1 MLYEFFGRTF
11 TFTAPEFLQLLF
23 LLPLLWVFIFFL
35 HHRGVLLISALL
47 RSLAVLLIVGALA
60 GLSLQTTLAE
70 RKLAVVA
77 AMDLSD
83 SISAEGRTWMKG
95 HLTRLLSAMPQEDE
109 IAGLSF
115 GADARLLFP
124 PSSPATVTLPEDA
137 LTSPLPSGEG
147 GATNIA
153 AALERAFPLY
163 PEGAEKR
170 LLLFTDGNETIG
182 EARRDIALA
191 RQMGVRIYP
200 VIPPAG
206 KHPEVSLEKFVVPP
220 LVREGS
226 VFNLRLVVR
235 NSNDIPAKGA
245 VQIFANDQRLIRQE
259 VSLAPGLSV
268 LETSS
273 QILQRG
279 NYHLR
284 AEVKVL
290 PDTVEGNNRMSATLT
305 VAGKIRSLVITDNPK
320 TYLAR
325 ALQLKEVEVE
335 FRRPEGVPTRLTD
348 LFDYNCLVF
357 DDVGRAGLSS
367 RQMRVIEEYVRDFG
381 GGFIMAGGIRSFGD
395 INYKGTAVERV
406 MPVAFQEQK
415 PKKKK
420 RAPVA
425 LFILID
431 RSNSMGYN
439 SKVRGLHDGQKMRYA
454 QKAAVAVISQL
465 RDTDMVGAVAF
476 DSEPYLI
483 AALAPLSKSQAG
495 LVDKIQRLQYG
506 GGTDFYGALETA
518 ARQLARSRGTIRHII
533 LLTDGDTNRSP
544 SDHYPLIVAI
554 AQQQISVT
562 TIRIGS
568 DTVNLQ
574 LLNFMAEK
582 TGGRFYHVQDVEAL
596 PLLLVR
602 DTRKALKEK
611 GDDDRPKEVV
621 PRVGVR
627 GQTLQGLNE
636 FPALEEYMV
645 TKPKPGA
652 DVQLYVDVR
661 GERDP
666 ILATWQYGLGK
677 VVAVPFDPSGSGSSE
692 WISWEGF
699 GKFWSQVVRW
709 VIREETPWDYR
720 LTVLH
725 RGKKTVLQ
733 AESFDNDEGGILLA
747 RLSGRNY
754 RTREF
759 MLIPV
764 APRLYEATLPASR
777 PGAYPITVIR
787 RKAGKIVNQKNEV
800 VMVTQTVGES
810 MEEYRQ
816 QHPNRDLLRE
826 LAEGTG
832 GKLDPDISE
841 VIAQRKGGTKTS
853 IHPLE
858 RYLIPGVLLLLL
870 LDIAVRVLA
879 GPPV

>member
-1 MLYEFFGRTF
+1 MLYEFFDHTF
-11 TFTAPEFLQLLF
+11 TFTAPEFLQLLYF
-23 LLPLLWVFIFFL
+23 LPLLWVLIFFL
-35 HHRGVLLISALL
+35 HRKGVLLISVLL
-47 RSLAVLLIVGALA
+47 RSLAALLIVAALA
-60 GLSLQTTLAE
+60 GLSRQTTLAE
-70 RKLAVVA
+70 HKLAIVA
-77 AMDLSD
+77 AMDFSD
-83 SISAEGRTWMKG
+83 SVSAEGKTWMRSY
-95 HLTRLLSAMPQEDE
+95 LTRLLSAMPRENE

-115 GADARLLFP
+115 GVDAHLLFP
-124 PSSPATVTLPEDA
+124 PSSPSTVTLPEDTF
-137 LTSPLPSGEG
+137 TSPLPSGEG

-153 AALERAFPLY
+153 TALGRAFSLY

-170 LLLFTDGNETIG
+170 LVLFTDGNETVG
-182 EARRDIALA
+182 EARRNISLA
-191 RQMGVRIYP
+191 QQMGVRIYP
-200 VIPPAG
+200 VIPPTG
-206 KHPEVSLEKFVVPP
+206 KHAEVSLEKFVAPP

-235 NSNDIPAKGA
+235 NSNDIAAKGT
-245 VQIFANDQRLIRQE
+245 VQIFANNRRLTRQQ

-268 LETSS
+268 LETPS

-284 AEVKVL
+284 AEVKVV
-290 PDTVEGNNRMSATLT
+290 PDTVEGNNLMNATLT

-348 LFDYNCLVF
+348 LLDYNCLVF
-357 DDVGRAGLSS
+357 DDVGRKGLSPQ
-367 RQMRVIEEYVRDFG
+367 QMRVIEEYVRDFG
-381 GGFIMAGGIRSFGD
+381 GGFIMAGGTHSFGD
-395 INYKGTAVERV
+395 IDYKDTAVERV
-406 MPVAFQEQK
+406 MPVAFQKQK

-454 QKAAVAVISQL
+454 QKAAVAVVNQL
-465 RDTDMVGAVAF
+465 RDADMIGAVAF
-476 DSEPYLI
+476 DSEPYLM
-483 AALAPLSKSQAG
+483 ASLTRLSESRAT
-495 LVDKIQRLQYG
+495 LVDKIERLQYG
-506 GGTDFYGALETA
+506 GGTDFFGALETA
-518 ARQLARSRGTIRHII
+518 ARQLARSRGAIRHII

-544 SDHYPLIVAI
+544 SDHYPLLVAI
-554 AQQQISVT
+554 AQRRISVT

-568 DTVNLQ
+568 DTVNLD
-574 LLNFMAEK
+574 LLNFMAQK
-582 TGGRFYHVQDVEAL
+582 TGGRFYHVRDVEAL

-602 DTRKALKEK
+602 DTKKTIGEREEEQ
-611 GDDDRPKEVV
+611 PKEII

-627 GQTLQGLNE
+627 GQVLQGLRR

-652 DVQLYVDVR
+652 DMQLYTDIR
-661 GERDP
+661 GGRDP

-677 VVAVPFDPSGSGSSE
+677 AMAVPFDPSGSGSSE

-699 GKFWSQVVRW
+699 GKFWSQAVRW

-720 LTVLH
+720 LTVVP
-725 RGKKTVLQ
+725 RGKKMVLQ
-733 AESFDNDEGGILLA
+733 TESFDNDEGGVLLA
-747 RLSGRNY
+747 RLPRGNRRN
-754 RTREF
+754 REF

-764 APRLYEATLPASR
+764 APRLYEATLPVSR
-777 PGAYPITVIR
+777 AGSYPITIIR
-787 RKAGKIVNQKNEV
+787 RRDGKIVNQKNEV
-800 VMVTQTVGES
+800 VMVTKTVAGS

-816 QHPNRDLLRE
+816 QHSNRDLLRE

-832 GKLDPDISE
+832 GKIDPDVSE
-841 VIAQRKGGTKTS
+841 VIAQAKEGTRTLT
-853 IHPLE
+853 HPLE
-858 RYLIPGVLLLLL
+858 KYLIPGALLFLL
-870 LDIAVRVLA
+870 LDIAVRVFA